1 MNKIQEAVHLACID
15 DETGLIVVQNNQFVL
30 TVPAEKLQSAKDK
43 FCVPSSAII
52 KPLGND
58 VVIRWPSYAD
68 EIFQNGGTLA
78 GVLPGYAMRKQQL
91 YAARLFQRSLE
102 MSTTCV
108 IEAGT
113 GVGKSLLYLMIARR
127 MGKRIVVST
136 SNKTLQMQLAYKD
149 APLVASIYPSKV
161 VMLQGKR
168 NYICEK
174 KLADGDYGV
183 IEESLKSWCLAT
195 KTGNVQEIT
204 FEVKPDEIERITID
218 DGCAGRACHLF
229 DNCFYYSAKAEAQ
242 NADIIIIN
250 HSLLAMNTLYPFA
263 KLLPLVDVVVI
274 DEAHE
279 LAEYLQ
285 KALSTEI
292 TTGAIERVMGKE
304 FDISPFIG
312 STSGYV
318 FGKSELEVTVNDNDT
333 FPLIKELAENIE
345 EEADLLWNRDWTP
358 QLEPDYSECYG
369 DEQCKEAEF
378 QSAKAQYLEDMKK
391 FRKAKRMRNLAEKLF
406 TVALPTAPGYVR
418 WIKKAN
424 NKTADAVCVAP
435 YSVKN
440 LAMRLMAPQIIV
452 RPNNGCACCGATLQ
466 NRFFVLEDEPYC
478 AGCIVDIDI
487 ENNAE
492 PATSIDYKPQVAVG
506 EQNFMLCSATLGT
519 PKLEPFMA
527 EVSIT
532 DAMTIQVTSPF
543 DYRHNAR
550 IYVPNSNAPTA
561 KSGNDEKY
569 HPFIVSEIKQ
579 LIEASGGGAFLLFT
593 SNKALNYV
601 RDILYPQL
609 FNKYPVFVQG
619 MKYPKLEIIRRMKDC
634 DNGVL
639 FATRSFFAGADIPGD
654 SLRLVVLDKLPFTAP
669 NPLSNAKGEDLRRW
683 ARENLALSEKDLE
696 FYPFNQI
703 AIPEMI
709 ITAKQAFGRLIRG
722 MNDKGVVAILD
733 NRALTTDFG
742 RRHLIP
748 SLPDAPIVREI
759 SEVKAF
765 FDSYRNRKIAELS
778 PLELGKELFGVK
790 L

>member
-1 MNKIQEAVHLACID
+1 MNAIQEAVRLACID

-43 FCVPSSAII
+43 FCVPASAII
-52 KPLGND
+52 EPLGND

-68 EIFQNGGTLA
+68 EIFQTGGTLA

-218 DGCAGRACHLF
+218 DGCIGRKCPLYE
-229 DNCFYYSAKAEAQ
+229 NCFYYSAKAEAQ
-242 NADIIIIN
+242 NADIIIVN

-263 KLLPLVDVVVI
+263 KLLPMADVVVV

-292 TTGAIERVMGKE
+292 TTGAIEKVMGKD
-304 FDISPFIG
+304 FDMSPFIG

-318 FGKSELEVTVNDNDT
+318 FGKSDMEVTIKDVDT
-333 FPLIKELAENIE
+333 FPLIKEMAAIVEA
-345 EEADLLWNRDWTP
+345 EADSIWHSDWTP
-358 QLEPDYSECYG
+358 NG
-369 DEQCKEAEF
+369 DEE
-378 QSAKAQYLEDMKK
+378 LKK
-391 FRKAKRMRNLAEKLF
+391 FRKAKKMRNLAERLYA
-406 TVALPTAPGYVR
+406 VASPTPTGYVR
-418 WIKKAN
+418 WIKKATDKN
-424 NKTADAVCVAP
+424 DDALCVAP
-435 YSVKN
+435 YSVKE
-440 LAMRLMAPQIIV
+440 LASKLMAPPLII
-452 RPNNGCACCGATLQ
+452 RSMEGCACCGVALSG
-466 NRFFVLEDEPYC
+466 RFFVLEDDAYC
-478 AGCIVDIDI
+478 ASCVTEIDI

-492 PATSIDYKPQVAVG
+492 PTTSINTKQASCI
-506 EQNFMLCSATLGT
+506 EKQNFMLCSATLGA
-519 PKLEPFMA
+519 PKLDPFMR
-527 EVSIT
+527 EVGIA
-532 DAMTIQVTSPF
+532 DAMTIQVISPF
-543 DYRHNAR
+543 DYKNNAR
-550 IYVPNSNAPTA
+550 IYIPNGNAPSA
-561 KSGNDEKY
+561 KAGNDNQY
-569 HPFIVSEIKQ
+569 HPFIVEEIKK
-579 LIEASGGGAFLLFT
+579 LIAASGGGAFLLFT
-593 SNKALNYV
+593 SNKSLKYA

-609 FNKYPVFVQG
+609 SGKYPVFVQG
-619 MKYPKLEIIRRMKDC
+619 WKYTKLEIIKQMKAC

-778 PLELGKELFGVK
+778 PLELGKALFEKVAI
-790 L
+790 